1 MVVEGFRRLI
11 ILQSPRNKIMRPTC
25 FLVERVPT
33 SIPPNQLRRSTRSLR
48 GSATTSSRKTEKFRV
63 NPFAKVLPCTTSLL
77 AAIVVLPS
85 AIFAQVDPTT
95 VYARAFALLAAE
107 PYVEQGFQVR
117 EDYWAG
123 ALASGERKAVRQQL
137 FKGNE
142 YWFWLGTEV
151 DRAKVSVHIYNSDG
165 NLAEQPDSWAK
176 DHFAAAHII
185 PKTTGSYFIIVTVEK
200 SPAAR
205 THWALAY
212 GFR

>member
-1 MVVEGFRRLI
+1 
-11 ILQSPRNKIMRPTC
+11 
-25 FLVERVPT
+25 
-33 SIPPNQLRRSTRSLR
+33 
-48 GSATTSSRKTEKFRV
+48 V
-63 NPFAKVLPCTTSLL
+63 NPFAKVLLCTTSLL
-77 AAIVVLPS
+77 AAIVVLPP
-85 AIFAQVDPTT
+85 AIFASVDPTT

-107 PYVEQGFQVR
+107 PYEKKGFHVR

-123 ALASGERKAVRQQL
+123 DLASGEKKAVRQQL

-151 DRAKVSVHIYNSDG
+151 DHAKVSVHIYNSDG
-165 NLAEQPDSWAK
+165 KLAEQSDSWAK
-176 DHFAAAHII
+176 EHLAAAHII
-185 PKTTGSYFIIVTVEK
+185 PKTTGSYFIIVSVEE

>member
-1 MVVEGFRRLI
+1 M
-11 ILQSPRNKIMRPTC
+11 
-25 FLVERVPT
+25 
-33 SIPPNQLRRSTRSLR
+33 
-48 GSATTSSRKTEKFRV
+48 
-63 NPFAKVLPCTTSLL
+63 NPFAKILLCTTSLL
-77 AAIVVLPS
+77 PAIVVGLPP
-85 AIFAQVDPTT
+85 ATFASVDPTT

-107 PYVEQGFQVR
+107 PYVEKGFHVR

-151 DRAKVSVHIYNSDG
+151 DHAKVSVHIYNSDG
-165 NLAEQPDSWAK
+165 KLAEQSDSWAK
-176 DHFAAAHII
+176 EHLAAAHII
-185 PKTTGSYFIIVTVEK
+185 PKTTGSYFIIVSVEA